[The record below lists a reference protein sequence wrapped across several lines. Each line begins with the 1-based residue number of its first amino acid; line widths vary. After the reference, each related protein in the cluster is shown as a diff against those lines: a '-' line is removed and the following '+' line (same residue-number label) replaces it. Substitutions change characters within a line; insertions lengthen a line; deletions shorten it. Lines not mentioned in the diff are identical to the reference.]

1 MRGKNKCKILKEIR
15 QKIAD
20 ENDIPFV
27 TQECTF
33 QGECKGT
40 CPKCEA
46 ELRYLEDQLAKRQR
60 LGKTVTV
67 AALAASLMANLTA
80 CPSNEKVD
88 QKASDKLDGTFFA
101 QATEANSDEFDGA
114 PLPESFDS
122 MIAGAAPIEGEPT
135 ETQWYEEAKGLI
147 PTNDPHETEEIIYG
161 DIDFSEAEETDL
173 EATAGIIIDESQ
185 IGDYFELP
193 IDGDE

>member
-1 MRGKNKCKILKEIR
+1 MRGKNKCKILKQIR
-15 QKIAD
+15 RKIAE

-46 ELRYLEDQLAKRQR
+46 ELRYLEQQLEKKQR

-80 CPSNEKVD
+80 CPSNQE
-88 QKASDKLDGTFFA
+88 QKNSDKAEGTFFA
-101 QATEANSDEFDGA
+101 QATEPNSEEFDGTPSSGSSEKVTA
-114 PLPESFDS
+114 TEIEL
-122 MIAGAAPIEGEPT
+122 EGEPT
-135 ETQWYEEAKGLI
+135 ESCEIIGEVESTEELTELEGDI
-147 PTNDPHETEEIIYG
+147 IYIDPTEEIDWPVMGMMPI
-161 DIDFSEAEETDL
+161 SETD
-173 EATAGIIIDESQ
+173 ESE
-185 IGDYFELP
+185 DDSAP
-193 IDGDE
+193 IDIYESDE

>member
-46 ELRYLEDQLAKRQR
+46 ELRYLEQQLQKRQR

-80 CPSNEKVD
+80 CPSIGKVE
-88 QKASDKLDGTFFA
+88 QKTPDRVDGTFFA
-101 QATEANSDEFDGA
+101 QGTETTEFDGA
-114 PLPESFDS
+114 PLPESSEIEKLGELEF
-122 MIAGAAPIEGEPT
+122 EGEPT
-135 ETQWYEEAKGLI
+135 ETCEIIGEVEA
-147 PTNDPHETEEIIYG
+147 TEE
-161 DIDFSEAEETDL
+161 
-173 EATAGIIIDESQ
+173 
-185 IGDYFELP
+185 YFELEGDVAYIEP
-193 IDGDE
+193 TEDTDGLLLGYISPSETEPDE